1 MGAGLTMQTEILLFL
16 QTLLLGFGGYLLKTI
31 FDDYKEFKRNTEKR
45 LNDIENNYL
54 RRFEMVHTKINES
67 EKKIVE
73 LITQLKYEHGDK
85 SKAN

>member
-1 MGAGLTMQTEILLFL
+1 MTMQIEILLAI
-16 QTLLLGFGGYLLKTI
+16 QTILLGFVGYLLKTI

-45 LNDIENNYL
+45 LNEIENNYL
-54 RRFEMVHTKINES
+54 SRFEMVHSKINET